1 MLLSAFK
8 KINPDLAGF
17 TLIEMVVSLSV
28 VMVVTVM
35 FIANF
40 HTANKRTDLI
50 MTAQNLA
57 ADLHLAQNHTLGLVK
72 YHNSSE
78 GTVPAGG
85 WGINFD
91 ATNNEYT
98 LFADLDATST
108 VPGSGYMD
116 YDPALEGN
124 VNYGARVTQM
134 PPGIEI
140 SELQTDTALLNSR
153 VNVTFLPP
161 DPRTN
166 IYRVAA
172 AATSTTLDIKLKET
186 QNNTTKTVRV
196 NFLGLIEVID

>member
-8 KINPDLAGF
+8 KINPNLAGF

-98 LFADLDATST
+98 LFADLDAAST
-108 VPGSGYMD
+108 VPGSGYME
-116 YDPALEGN
+116 YDSALEGN

-140 SELQTDTALLNSR
+140 SELKTDAALLNSR

-196 NFLGLIEVID
+196 NFLGLVEVID